1 MGPTGVMGNITGT
14 AYVELSTFPFTNNG
28 TAGVT
33 IGTATNV
40 LFFYQPI
47 ALDIS
52 FLSIVY
58 STTGANPGT
67 VTLSLYD
74 MTGVNYTST
83 TLGTVIGPA
92 TIFTLTP
99 GSTTTP
105 QTQQV
110 NTSTLTP
117 AGPYA
122 TASNRS
128 VAIRMTSTTAAR
140 FVVLSISIGFS

>member
-1 MGPTGVMGNITGT
+1 MGNIAGT
-14 AYVELSTFPFTNNG
+14 TYVELSTFPFTNNG

-58 STTGANPGT
+58 ATSGDNPGT
-67 VTLSLYD
+67 VTLSLFD
-74 MTGVNYTST
+74 MTGVNYSNTNS
-83 TLGTVIGPA
+83 GTRIGPA
-92 TIFTLTP
+92 AIFTLTP
-99 GSTTTP
+99 GSGSSP

-110 NTSTLTP
+110 NTSALTP
-117 AGPYA
+117 AGPYT

-128 VAIRMTSTTAAR
+128 VAVRMTATTANR